1 MKKIKEIT
9 NLDRTF
15 FLCLETYR
23 FGPPLSTPLSVWH
36 VSIILTFSGSGGSI
50 VGNAFIPISSLLSLG
65 MYCLERPGNV
75 KNIRSKCSAKK
86 CREQMT
92 DWREGIHS
100 ARCLRTNSIH
110 FFFLSI
116 ASGRSSFQNG
126 ILWSDKP
133 FSLSATLEQPYT
145 TQRSGILYI
154 RNGTRPGNHYYRIA
168 WNDVTMQKSRLTIKM
183 VKRKKIVITGTIVSP
198 TGIILNQRND
208 ISTISMS

>member
-1 MKKIKEIT
+1 MKTIKEIT
-9 NLDRTF
+9 NLGRTF
-15 FLCLETYR
+15 FLCLEMYR

-36 VSIILTFSGSGGSI
+36 VSTILTFSGSGGSI

-110 FFFLSI
+110 FSFLSF

-126 ILWSDKP
+126 ILWRDKP
-133 FSLSATLEQPYT
+133 LSLSATLEQPYT
-145 TQRSGILYI
+145 TQRSGILYTKNVI
-154 RNGTRPGNHYYRIA
+154 QQRNHYSRIA
-168 WNDVTMQKSRLTIKM
+168 WNDVTVQKSRLPINV
-183 VKRKKIVITGTIVSP
+183 VKAVADSCKFVGYCKTCDKQFLLYQY
-198 TGIILNQRND
+198 ILYC
-208 ISTISMS
+208 